1 MPRRAARRASASL
14 PEPPNRCRAAAA
26 PHPAQPPRTIT
37 ITVHSYSSHGTA
49 ARGYPD
55 AGAQTEP
62 RKVEMPYA
70 RTFPRRRRWSRRGY
84 TRRYTRRRSRP
95 RGLAILAAV
104 AIVLILI
111 ALTNSH

>member
-1 MPRRAARRASASL
+1 
-14 PEPPNRCRAAAA
+14 
-26 PHPAQPPRTIT
+26 
-37 ITVHSYSSHGTA
+37 
-49 ARGYPD
+49 
-55 AGAQTEP
+55 
-62 RKVEMPYA
+62 MPYA